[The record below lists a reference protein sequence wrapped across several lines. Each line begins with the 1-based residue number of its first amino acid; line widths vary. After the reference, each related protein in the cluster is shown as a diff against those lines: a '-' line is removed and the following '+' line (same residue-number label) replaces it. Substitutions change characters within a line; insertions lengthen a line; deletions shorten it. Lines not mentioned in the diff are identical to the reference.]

1 MNTSNPFD
9 SSLGLRADD
18 DDAQPNLRRFKHR
31 LIADGIESV
40 CLRCCQLVNQ
50 RKTSGCSCRLSK
62 CTCAFNVPHCK
73 QSSSSANTGIFPG
86 RPFGAS
92 PTSPYVARV
101 AQASARF
108 LWSPLR
114 P

>member
-40 CLRCCQLVNQ
+40 CLRCCQLVGSAQDEWLLLSLEQVHLCLQ
-50 RKTSGCSCRLSK
+50 RPAL
-62 CTCAFNVPHCK
+62 
-73 QSSSSANTGIFPG
+73 
-86 RPFGAS
+86 
-92 PTSPYVARV
+92 
-101 AQASARF
+101 
-108 LWSPLR
+108 
-114 P
+114 